1 LHCGGSLL
9 EISTLYVDTTFCHP
23 IGTEIPS
30 RDTSRDIILK
40 LIERWLA
47 KDPTNVVH
55 LQCACFGYEHIFMGI
70 HKKFKTK
77 IHIAPWKMNAY
88 REISAVTDC
97 LTTNG
102 DSTNIHTCTYQKGQ
116 NEKKE
121 SSGLPCG
128 SCQRNG
134 APPNVLRIKPSTQWF
149 LFNKKSTTHPCVF
162 LPQSN
167 KFRVIHSMHASF
179 RELRDFITYV
189 RPRRIVP
196 CVIPFGDASLSDVCA
211 RLKGLLP
218 QTEVGSSCV
227 ESEEQR
233 KRLKRSHSQK
243 KSGED
248 AAVAAE
254 SSEDSWSTGDESI
267 DEFTSTG
274 EPSSSVEAERTV
286 FTHTPSHSTRI
297 SLPSLLGIEDQ
308 SSSPPPSADSSVT
321 LGTLVQS
328 PIDLSLS
335 PSLESVVSS
344 QSGATITDGTK
355 TVSNT
360 SSSQSTV
367 VPSQLLQTNLPEI
380 GDEKSTFQN
389 VVNEFGCDGEG
400 NSSLCE
406 VGTPHSKRVRLSEER
421 SPVSRQLFTG
431 TAADCEQVAKEEKYD
446 EDKEEGEEDEEEE
459 SEEESID
466 GEEKSPPNS
475 PLVIDLT
482 EDEEDNTLVP
492 SETPELI
499 DLTDDQLTPPPPQ
512 EPLSKRETHSLPTST
527 GEGGHH
533 APNVVHGIRLSSPV
547 VLELSDSQT
556 SGSTSSGCSVRSKR
570 SVSVESTHR
579 ALGSP
584 NCLPPTPGRENVHSI
599 LQRPD
604 FP

>member
-1 LHCGGSLL
+1 MIPTNAGERLFCIGDFRLTLEETKRLRPLHCGGSLL

-211 RLKGLLP
+211 RYVCTRNFVKPLNKGHLGDIESFFYS
-218 QTEVGSSCV
+218 EV
-227 ESEEQR
+227 
-233 KRLKRSHSQK
+233 
-243 KSGED
+243 
-248 AAVAAE
+248 
-254 SSEDSWSTGDESI
+254 
-267 DEFTSTG
+267 
-274 EPSSSVEAERTV
+274 
-286 FTHTPSHSTRI
+286 
-297 SLPSLLGIEDQ
+297 SLIRRFNFR
-308 SSSPPPSADSSVT
+308 AK
-321 LGTLVQS
+321 
-328 PIDLSLS
+328 
-335 PSLESVVSS
+335 SLEVL
-344 QSGATITDGTK
+344 IR
-355 TVSNT
+355 
-360 SSSQSTV
+360 
-367 VPSQLLQTNLPEI
+367 
-380 GDEKSTFQN
+380 
-389 VVNEFGCDGEG
+389 
-400 NSSLCE
+400 
-406 VGTPHSKRVRLSEER
+406 RVL
-421 SPVSRQLFTG
+421 
-431 TAADCEQVAKEEKYD
+431 
-446 EDKEEGEEDEEEE
+446 
-459 SEEESID
+459 
-466 GEEKSPPNS
+466 
-475 PLVIDLT
+475 
-482 EDEEDNTLVP
+482 
-492 SETPELI
+492 
-499 DLTDDQLTPPPPQ
+499 
-512 EPLSKRETHSLPTST
+512 
-527 GEGGHH
+527 
-533 APNVVHGIRLSSPV
+533 
-547 VLELSDSQT
+547 
-556 SGSTSSGCSVRSKR
+556 
-570 SVSVESTHR
+570 
-579 ALGSP
+579 
-584 NCLPPTPGRENVHSI
+584 
-599 LQRPD
+599 
-604 FP
+604 